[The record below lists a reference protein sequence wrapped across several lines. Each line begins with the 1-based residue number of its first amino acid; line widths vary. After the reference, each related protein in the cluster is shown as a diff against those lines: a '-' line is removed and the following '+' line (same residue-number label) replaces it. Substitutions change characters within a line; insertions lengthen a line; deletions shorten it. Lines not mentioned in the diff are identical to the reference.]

1 MEELAFAFW
10 RLSKWVESAEVE
22 HKMAANSALRQMKKY
37 LDNNNIEIIDYL
49 GQQYDSGFA
58 IDVLGRKSGEEL
70 QEEELVIV
78 ETVRPIIL
86 EDGEVIK
93 YGQVFLGVPST
104 EHTNVSSSFNA
115 GKMKS
120 MLRYIDAYCKDS
132 SSDGM
137 TSWLLKVCKS
147 RLEKQQKAKE
157 RK

>member
-1 MEELAFAFW
+1 MEELALAFW

-22 HKMAANSALRQMKKY
+22 HKMAANSALRQIKKY
-37 LDNNNIEIIDYL
+37 LDSNNIEVIDYL

-70 QEEELVIV
+70 QEEDLVIV

-86 EDGEVIK
+86 KDGEVIK

-104 EHTNVSSSFNA
+104 EQTNAPTSFNA

-120 MLRYIDAYCKDS
+120 MLRCIDAYCEDNG
-132 SSDGM
+132 SDAM
-137 TSWLLKVCKS
+137 TSWLLKICKS
-147 RLEKQQKAKE
+147 RLEKQQKVKE